1 MSYHQQWFILTSM
14 EVRTGMSNYIPHTY
28 ITLVAI
34 IGTTILV
41 PYLWIKSLH
50 LIWRVGISFEGRAP
64 VKSIN
69 GCPIFKRV
77 AGTWPHDRVPGDSS
91 PNNGRLA
98 TYHITYGYPNL
109 KSMAQCKRNISHWI
123 YVSLVLS
130 HRDDNYFSER
140 GPGGQVIETLVKARP
155 MKLSNAAYTTCSK
168 VPLCEKQRKQTQSVP
183 CCLPTDAGHS
193 RGANQHIHDSQD
205 DPTDAC
211 HSRGINQHIHT
222 N

>member
-1 MSYHQQWFILTSM
+1 MKIGHPSISSTGAPSSNELQGLDYMTGYQEIAAPKMAIWKHTPLLMDILISNRWLNVKETYHTGFTSLWYQATEM
-14 EVRTGMSNYIPHTY
+14 
-28 ITLVAI
+28 
-34 IGTTILV
+34 TTILV
-41 PYLWIKSLH
+41 KEALEDRL
-50 LIWRVGISFEGRAP
+50 L
-64 VKSIN
+64 
-69 GCPIFKRV
+69 KR
-77 AGTWPHDRVPGDSS
+77 W
-91 PNNGRLA
+91 L
-98 TYHITYGYPNL
+98 
-109 KSMAQCKRNISHWI
+109 
-123 YVSLVLS
+123 
-130 HRDDNYFSER
+130 
-140 GPGGQVIETLVKARP
+140 LVKARP